1 MNNRLLSRLL
11 LAIALF
17 FVTVASAVAQD
28 NTIKGFVYEE
38 SSGEPMMF
46 TNVYLKGTTLGGST
60 NENGYFNINRIPDGT
75 YTLMI
80 TSVGYDSISE
90 TFSLSK
96 GQTISRKYYLKET
109 SQQLEAVTITA
120 DKIEART
127 ETKTSVITVTPK
139 TITKI
144 PSVGGQADFAQSL
157 QVVPGV
163 VFTGDQGGQLY
174 IRGGSPI
181 QNKVLL
187 DGMVVYNPFHS
198 IGLFS
203 VFDTDIIRN
212 ADVYTGGFGAE
223 YSGRISSVMDISTR
237 DGNKKRISG
246 KIGGNTFG
254 AKVMVEGPLKK
265 AKNPD
270 DVTVSFILSAKT
282 SYLEQTSQAL
292 YRPLF
297 GAIMKDM
304 DTVYNYHNS
313 ICDTVLKP
321 RYDTILPF
329 NFKDFYGK
337 ISLNAPNGSKVN
349 FFGYYFDDQVNNYK
363 SLSDFGWQSFGVGS
377 NFLVIPGKAPVM
389 IEGCVAYSSY
399 TSKMVVKET
408 NDERFSTISGFN
420 AGFDFTQFL
429 GKHTLKYGIEM
440 LGYTTNYLTYSV
452 YGHQRIGGEAVNS
465 TELGAY
471 VKYKA
476 TLGKFLLEPSFR
488 LQYYPSVSKGG
499 FSPEPRL
506 AVKYNATDWLRI
518 KAAAGMYSQNFVAA
532 TSDRDVVNLFYGFL
546 SCVDNLPST
555 FDGKEITSYLQKA
568 NHYILG
574 AEFDVSSN
582 VTVNLEGYW
591 KQFTQ
596 LTNINR
602 NKIYAQSQAGVP
614 DLLCKDFTMEKG
626 DAYGCDI
633 SLKFEDSHWY
643 LWAVYALGYVTRTY
657 EKVVD
662 NEIQLAQYAPH
673 FDRRHNINL
682 ILTYTAGAKRQWE
695 FSGRWNFGSGFPFT
709 QVQGFY
715 EYYSFQDGINF
726 DYTTTNGDLGILYGD
741 LNEGRLPTYHRFD
754 IDVKRKFF
762 FTEHIMLEADL
773 SVTNVYNRNNVF
785 YVNIIT
791 SEVARQLPI
800 LPSLGLTLSF

>member
-1 MNNRLLSRLL
+1 MSNRRFSRPL
-11 LAIALF
+11 LAVLFLLFTAIA
-17 FVTVASAVAQD
+17 AVAQD
-28 NTIKGFVYEE
+28 NSVKGFVYEE
-38 SSGEPMMF
+38 ATGEPMMF
-46 TNVYLKGTTLGGST
+46 TNVYLKGTTFGGST
-60 NENGYFNINRIPDGT
+60 DENGYFNINRIPDGH
-75 YTLMI
+75 YTLLI
-80 TSVGYDSISE
+80 TSVGYDTISE
-90 TFSLSK
+90 SFSLSK
-96 GQTISRKYYLKET
+96 GQTISRKYFLKET
-109 SQQLEAVTITA
+109 SHQLETVTITA

-144 PSVGGQADFAQSL
+144 PSVGGQADFAQYL

-163 VFTGDQGGQLY
+163 IFTGDQGGQLY

-223 YSGRISSVMDISTR
+223 YSGRISSIMDISTR

-246 KIGGNTFG
+246 KIGANTFG
-254 AKVMVEGPLKK
+254 AKVMLEGPLKK

-270 DVTVSFILSAKT
+270 DASMSFILSAKN
-282 SYLEQTSQAL
+282 SYLEQSSKYIYSYASES
-292 YRPLF
+292 
-297 GAIMKDM
+297 G
-304 DTVYNYHNS
+304 
-313 ICDTVLKP
+313 
-321 RYDTILPF
+321 LPF
-329 NFKDFYGK
+329 NFQDVYGK
-337 ISLNAPNGSKVN
+337 VSLNAPNGSKFN
-349 FFGYYFDDQVNNYK
+349 LFGFSFNDQVNNYM
-363 SLSDFGWQSFGVGS
+363 SLSDFGWNSFGAGT
-377 NFLVIPGKAPVM
+377 NFLLIPGKSPVM
-389 IEGCVAYSSY
+389 IEGNIAYSSY
-399 TSKMVVKET
+399 TSRMKDT
-408 NDERFSTISGFN
+408 DNPERFSNINGFN
-420 AGFDFTQFL
+420 AGFDFTQFM
-429 GKHTLKYGIEM
+429 GKSTLKYGIEM
-440 LGYTTNYLTYSV
+440 LGYTTNYVTYSV
-452 YGHQRIGGEAVNS
+452 YGHQRIGGEPENS

-476 TLGKFLLEPSFR
+476 TLGKFLIEPSFR
-488 LQYYPSVSKGG
+488 FQYYPSVTLGG
-499 FSPEPRL
+499 LSPEPRM
-506 AVKYNATDWLRI
+506 AIKYNAAEWLRL

-546 SCVDNLPST
+546 SGIDNMPKT
-555 FDGKEITSYLQKA
+555 FNGEEITSYLQKA

-574 AEFDVSSN
+574 AEFEMSKN
-582 VTVNLEGYW
+582 VTLNVEGYW
-591 KQFTQ
+591 KDFVQ

-602 NKIYAQSQAGVP
+602 NKIYAETEQNANIP
-614 DLLCKDFTMEKG
+614 DLLKKDFTKETG

-633 SLKFEDSHWY
+633 SLKFENQQWY
-643 LWAVYALGYVTRTY
+643 LWAVYALGFVTREY
-657 EKVVD
+657 EKAVD
-662 NEIQLAQYAPH
+662 NGVELVQYAPH

-682 ILTYTAGAKRQWE
+682 ILTYTAGSKRQWE

-726 DYTTTNGDLGILYGD
+726 DYTNTNGELGVLYGE

-754 IDVKRKFF
+754 IDVKRKFY
-762 FTEHIMLEADL
+762 FTENIMLEADF

-785 YVNIIT
+785 YVNLIT
-791 SEVARQLPI
+791 SDVARQLPI
-800 LPSLGLTLSF
+800 LPTFGLTFSF

>member
-1 MNNRLLSRLL
+1 MNNRHFFRLL
-11 LAIALF
+11 FATLF
-17 FVTVASAVAQD
+17 YFLGSLPLWAQD
-28 NTIKGFVYEE
+28 NSVKGFVYEE
-38 SSGEPMMF
+38 ATGEPMMF
-46 TNVYLKGTTLGGST
+46 TNVYLKGTTFGSTT
-60 NENGYFNINRIPDGT
+60 NENGYFNINRIPDGR
-75 YTLMI
+75 YTLLI
-80 TSVGYDSISE
+80 TSVGYDTISE
-90 TFSLSK
+90 SFSLSN
-96 GQTISRKYYLKET
+96 GQTVSRKYYLKET
-109 SQQLEAVTITA
+109 SQQLETVTITA

-144 PSVGGQADFAQSL
+144 PSVGGQADFAQYL

-163 VFTGDQGGQLY
+163 IFTGDQGGQLY

-270 DVTVSFILSAKT
+270 DVSMSFILSAKN
-282 SYLEQTSQAL
+282 SYLEQTSKYIYSYASET
-292 YRPLF
+292 
-297 GAIMKDM
+297 G
-304 DTVYNYHNS
+304 
-313 ICDTVLKP
+313 
-321 RYDTILPF
+321 LPF
-329 NFKDFYGK
+329 NFQDVYGK
-337 ISLNAPNGSKVN
+337 VSLNAPNGSKFN
-349 FFGYYFDDQVNNYK
+349 LFGFSFNDQVNNYM
-363 SLSDFGWQSFGVGS
+363 SLSDFGWNSYGAGS

-389 IEGCVAYSSY
+389 IEGNIAYSSY
-399 TSKMVVKET
+399 TARMKES
-408 NDERFSTISGFN
+408 DSPDRFSKISGFN
-420 AGFDFTQFL
+420 AGFDFTQFI
-429 GKHTLKYGIEM
+429 GKSTLKYGIEF

-452 YGHQRIGGEAVNS
+452 YGHQKIGGEPENS
-465 TELGAY
+465 TELGVYA
-471 VKYKA
+471 KYKA
-476 TLGKFLLEPSFR
+476 SLGKFLLEPSFR
-488 LQYYPSVSKGG
+488 LQYYPSVTRGG
-499 FSPEPRL
+499 LSPEPRL
-506 AVKYNATDWLRI
+506 AVKYNAAEWLRL

-546 SCVDNLPST
+546 SGIDNMPQT
-555 FDGKEITSYLQKA
+555 FNGEKITSYLQKA

-574 AEFDVSSN
+574 AEFDLSNN
-582 VTVNLEGYW
+582 VTVNVEGYW
-591 KQFTQ
+591 KDFVQ

-602 NKIYAQSQAGVP
+602 NKIYAETEQNLDVP
-614 DLLCKDFTMEKG
+614 DLLKKDFVKETG

-633 SLKFEDSHWY
+633 SLKFENQHWY
-643 LWAVYALGYVTRTY
+643 LWAVYALGFVTREY
-657 EKVVD
+657 EKAVD
-662 NEIQLAQYAPH
+662 NDVVLEQYAPH

-682 ILTYTAGAKRQWE
+682 ILTYTAGSKRQWE

-726 DYTTTNGDLGILYGD
+726 DYTSTNGELGVLYGE

-762 FTEHIMLEADL
+762 FTENIMLEADL
-773 SVTNVYNRNNVF
+773 GVTNVYNRNNVF
-785 YVNIIT
+785 YVNLIT
-791 SEVARQLPI
+791 SDVARQLPI
-800 LPSLGLTLSF
+800 LPTFGLTFSF